1 MPDQFSDI
9 VKSQK
14 SQGQGSLSS
23 LALSIIAKNSMYLP
37 LLVTQTNIMQR
48 NVAKLVKI
56 QGETPSQKAGSFFSS
71 AKIRENAYESS
82 FRKSDAPTRVGRSQ
96 QGTKSEG
103 GGFLSGLMNFFG
115 QGLLSLLVKGGI
127 ITGIIYGIGK
137 YFEEEEFRTSVNSMI
152 SSLWNSISPEFKET
166 LMTGASILIGAVIAI
181 KAALMVL
188 QAAIRHAAVRMS
200 GGIGA
205 PLVPG
210 KKTKGAPRKGGGR
223 FGTLLSLATVFGG
236 GALGYGLTKDDETF
250 EGVTD
255 PNTGMPINMMPIE
268 ITNPGQDQGMS
279 GLEGAGLGIAA
290 SASVYGTKA
299 LFGGKLDAMTESK
312 RGPAFKYNE
321 KAGRITQNNKF
332 VKAKD
337 LPGGEIIEK
346 MRDFAVKAAKKG
358 WISRIFSKV
367 VSRLGFSIALKV
379 ATFLA
384 GLAAAP
390 FTAGLSTILSI
401 ATGVFLVADLYVLY
415 NLFFGED
422 GLEKQLEDED
432 AMKGKAP
439 TITSEPTQVSPGAMA
454 STSQSPTSESS
465 SGSSSFLKSA
475 ASGLSSF
482 FGLSPK
488 NDDQLTFNQLTREQQ
503 DAVLKAQ
510 REQEGFRPGSL
521 TYDLNNPGAILYT
534 SKASAFGGVRD
545 TTGRGD
551 AGLQG
556 KFAKFPT
563 LEDGIEAQRDL
574 WSRKYGNMPIRD
586 VVKMWTGNEQGANSN
601 YANALL
607 AAATGKVS
615 APGPSPASSS
625 SGSQVAQASSASAIE
640 KMQFASTLPM
650 IFNAPTTNIQQSG
663 GTSSGSLDRAMP
675 YDRDWYMGVVKT
687 QAL

>member
-1 MPDQFSDI
+1 M
-9 VKSQK
+9 
-14 SQGQGSLSS
+14 
-23 LALSIIAKNSMYLP
+23 
-37 LLVTQTNIMQR
+37 
-48 NVAKLVKI
+48 
-56 QGETPSQKAGSFFSS
+56 
-71 AKIRENAYESS
+71 
-82 FRKSDAPTRVGRSQ
+82 
-96 QGTKSEG
+96 
-103 GGFLSGLMNFFG
+103 
-115 QGLLSLLVKGGI
+115 
-127 ITGIIYGIGK
+127 
-137 YFEEEEFRTSVNSMI
+137 
-152 SSLWNSISPEFKET
+152 
-166 LMTGASILIGAVIAI
+166 
-181 KAALMVL
+181 
-188 QAAIRHAAVRMS
+188 
-200 GGIGA
+200 
-205 PLVPG
+205 
-210 KKTKGAPRKGGGR
+210 
-223 FGTLLSLATVFGG
+223 
-236 GALGYGLTKDDETF
+236 
-250 EGVTD
+250 
-255 PNTGMPINMMPIE
+255 
-268 ITNPGQDQGMS
+268 
-279 GLEGAGLGIAA
+279 
-290 SASVYGTKA
+290 
-299 LFGGKLDAMTESK
+299 
-312 RGPAFKYNE
+312 
-321 KAGRITQNNKF
+321 
-332 VKAKD
+332 
-337 LPGGEIIEK
+337 
-346 MRDFAVKAAKKG
+346 
-358 WISRIFSKV
+358 
-367 VSRLGFSIALKV
+367 
-379 ATFLA
+379 
-384 GLAAAP
+384 
-390 FTAGLSTILSI
+390 
-401 ATGVFLVADLYVLY
+401 ADLYVLY